1 MTEPPAVSGA
11 AEIAVDNGP
20 AERAGRPSQLSA
32 VLVGSALA
40 VVSGWNVSDL
50 GPVADP
56 LAAAYGVGLPT
67 VGILITSLVLVH
79 SLGQIPAGDWTDRLG
94 AGRVGLL
101 ALLILA
107 VGNVVA
113 AIVPNFDLALADRAV
128 MGVGTAAAFISG
140 SAFLRLA
147 SDSALAQGWLG
158 GMGFGGGG
166 LAIAVVPRLEQV
178 VSWRAP
184 YLTGLAT
191 CLVALALLAA
201 APSTR
206 PAVRAAS
213 TGLRSVLAIGNTQL
227 LRLSLLHTGSMGV
240 SVVAAAW
247 VVPLLTRQG
256 ESIAQASAAGS
267 LILLGGVISRP
278 AGGWLQLK
286 RPGGLPGL
294 VWTGIAAVVVGM
306 ILLVGPW
313 GTLPS
318 TIGSALT
325 GVGAGLPFGLVFNEA
340 GRSRPAAPATAVG
353 FVNTFANGFVVVGT
367 PLLGLAFLVPGGAG
381 AGFLALAG
389 VGLLSGLAL
398 VGLRPAGGGP
408 LRPR

>member
-1 MTEPPAVSGA
+1 MTKPPTVSATPTTGA
-11 AEIAVDNGP
+11 ENRP
-20 AERAGRPSQLSA
+20 AERAGWRGQLSA

-40 VVSGWNVSDL
+40 VVSGWNFGDL

-56 LAAAYGVGLPT
+56 LAAAYGVGLPA

-79 SLGQIPAGDWTDRLG
+79 ALGQIPAGDWTDRLG
-94 AGRVGLL
+94 ARRAGLF
-101 ALLILA
+101 ALLILG

-113 AIVPNFDLALADRAV
+113 AIVPNFDLALTDRAV

-140 SAFLRLA
+140 STFLRLA
-147 SDSALAQGWLG
+147 SNSALAQGWLG
-158 GMGFGGGG
+158 GMAIGGSG
-166 LAIAVVPRLEQV
+166 LAIAVVPRLEPV

-191 CLVALALLAA
+191 CLPALALLAA

-247 VVPLLTRQG
+247 VVPLLTRHG
-256 ESIAQASAAGS
+256 ESVAQASAAGS
-267 LILLGGVISRP
+267 LILLGQVISRP
-278 AGGWLQLK
+278 AGGWLQME
-286 RPGGLPGL
+286 RPGWLPGL

-313 GTLPS
+313 GTLLS
-318 TIGSALT
+318 TLGSTLI
-325 GVGAGLPFGLVFNEA
+325 GVGAGLPFGLLFNEA

-367 PLLGLAFLVPGGAG
+367 PLLGLAFLVRGGAG

-389 VGLLSGLAL
+389 FGLLSGLAMF
-398 VGLRPAGGGP
+398 GLRPAGGEA
-408 LRPR
+408 LTSR

>member
-1 MTEPPAVSGA
+1 MTEPAAASGA
-11 AEIAVDNGP
+11 AGIAAGNGL
-20 AERAGRPSQLSA
+20 AERLGRPGQLSA

-40 VVSGWNVSDL
+40 VVSGWNFGDL

-67 VGILITSLVLVH
+67 VGILIASLFLVH
-79 SLGQIPAGDWTDRLG
+79 SLGQIPAGSWTDRFG
-94 AGRVGLL
+94 ARRAGLFALLLL
-101 ALLILA
+101 A
-107 VGNVVA
+107 VSNVVA
-113 AIVPNFDLALADRAV
+113 AIVPNFDLALVDRAV
-128 MGVGTAAAFISG
+128 MGLGTATAFISG

-147 SDSALAQGWLG
+147 SNSSLAQGWLG
-158 GMGFGGGG
+158 GMGFGGSG

-184 YLTGLAT
+184 YLSGLAI
-191 CLVALALLAA
+191 CLVALALLAG

-206 PAVRAAS
+206 PAVRVAS
-213 TGLRSVLAIGNTQL
+213 TGLRSVLAIGSIQL
-227 LRLSLLHTGSMGV
+227 LRLSFLHTGSMGV

-247 VVPLLTRQG
+247 VVPLLTRHG
-256 ESIAQASAAGS
+256 ESVAQASAAGS

-278 AGGWLQLK
+278 AGGWLQMK
-286 RPGGLPGL
+286 RPGWLKGLI
-294 VWTGIAAVVVGM
+294 WTGIAAVVVGM

-313 GTLPS
+313 GALPS
-318 TIGSALT
+318 TIGSTLI
-325 GVGAGLPFGLVFNEA
+325 GIGAGLPFGLIFNEA
-340 GRSRPAAPATAVG
+340 GLARPAAPATAVG

-367 PLLGLAFLVPGGAG
+367 PLLGLTFHAPGGAG

-389 VGLLSGLAL
+389 VGLISSLGL

-408 LRPR
+408 VRSR